1 MGIKKVEGEMLDH
14 ENKMMEK
21 FRKERFNKGNI
32 TFTMIKPEAVEAKNA
47 GAILNRIENAGFR
60 IVALKKVHLSAS
72 RAAEFYAVHKERP
85 FYQELIDY
93 MSSGP
98 IMTAILEKENAVSDF
113 RKLIGATNPEN
124 AEAGTIRADF
134 AESMAK
140 NAVHGSDSD
149 ENAQIEAD
157 FHFSVDE
164 RF

>member
-1 MGIKKVEGEMLDH
+1 MS
-14 ENKMMEK
+14 
-21 FRKERFNKGNI
+21 NI
-32 TFTMIKPEAVEAKNA
+32 TFTMVKPEAVEAKNA

-72 RAAEFYAVHKERP
+72 RAAEFYAVHKQKP

-98 IMTAILEKENAVSDF
+98 IIAAILEKENAVSDF

>member
-1 MGIKKVEGEMLDH
+1 MQS
-14 ENKMMEK
+14 N
-21 FRKERFNKGNI
+21 FNFKIMSNI

-85 FYQELIDY
+85 FYKELIDY

-98 IMTAILEKENAVSDF
+98 IMAAILEKENAVSDF

>member
-1 MGIKKVEGEMLDH
+1 MS
-14 ENKMMEK
+14 
-21 FRKERFNKGNI
+21 NI
-32 TFTMIKPEAVEAKNA
+32 TFTMVKPEAVEAKNA

-72 RAAEFYAVHKERP
+72 RAAEFYAVHKQKP

-98 IMTAILEKENAVSDF
+98 IIAAILEKENAVSDF

-124 AEAGTIRADF
+124 AEPGTIRADF

-149 ENAQIEAD
+149 KNAQIEAD

>member
-1 MGIKKVEGEMLDH
+1 MYS
-14 ENKMMEK
+14 N
-21 FRKERFNKGNI
+21 FNFKIMSNI

-98 IMTAILEKENAVSDF
+98 IMAAILEKENAVSDF

>member
-1 MGIKKVEGEMLDH
+1 MQSNLNFKTMS
-14 ENKMMEK
+14 
-21 FRKERFNKGNI
+21 NI
-32 TFTMIKPEAVEAKNA
+32 TFTMVKPEAVEANNA

-72 RAAEFYAVHKERP
+72 RAAEFYAVHKQKP

-98 IMTAILEKENAVSDF
+98 IIAAILEKENAVSDF

-124 AEAGTIRADF
+124 AEPGTIRADF

-140 NAVHGSDSD
+140 NAIHGSDSD

>member
-1 MGIKKVEGEMLDH
+1 MS
-14 ENKMMEK
+14 
-21 FRKERFNKGNI
+21 NI
-32 TFTMIKPEAVEAKNA
+32 TFTMVKPEAVEAKNA

-60 IVALKKVHLSAS
+60 IVALKKVHLNAS
-72 RAAEFYAVHKERP
+72 KAADFYAVHRERP

-98 IMTAILEKENAVSDF
+98 IIAAILEKENAVSDF
-113 RKLIGATNPEN
+113 RKLIGATNPED

-157 FHFSVDE
+157 FHFTKDE